1 MLPPGCRHAMLL
13 SQLSTKVSKC
23 DTWDTTKRSSK
34 RRTILILS
42 RSMDVCKCLRIQDQ
56 SISSLLKILVA
67 AYLFFKMSSD
77 QYTYKLYSEFAITH
91 NDPAIDFDSA
101 AAWNDINMDFSIPIG
116 TCELGVWIAKGNMQ
130 ARHLLILQQV
140 AHKSLETC
148 KRTDGKFSH
157 AVAIGGGEEV
167 IIHFLCQRCILASDV
182 YDVALFYVNHDGML
196 QYTIFL

>member
-1 MLPPGCRHAMLL
+1 MAPFFPPLGLL
-13 SQLSTKVSKC
+13 NSPDTRSVNIIFVKNIGRCLS
-23 DTWDTTKRSSK
+23 
-34 RRTILILS
+34 
-42 RSMDVCKCLRIQDQ
+42 
-56 SISSLLKILVA
+56 
-67 AYLFFKMSSD
+67 FFKMSSD

-116 TCELGVWIAKGNMQ
+116 ACELGVWIAKGNMQ

-157 AVAIGGGEEV
+157 AVAFGGGEEV

-182 YDVALFYVNHDGML
+182 CDIALFYANHN
-196 QYTIFL
+196 